1 MYKTRIIDVVY
12 NTSNNELVCT
22 KTLVK
27 NCIMLIDSTQDPQ
40 WIESCYALLLGHK
53 KGLKLTEEEIL
64 NKKNYQNKKKKKYDE
79 RKKKVKIISFLKEQ
93 FQQEKLLAYITSRPG
108 QCGQADG
115 YMLEGRE
122 VEFNMLKIKL
132 RKANISSSTLYLV
145 M

>member
-1 MYKTRIIDVVY
+1 
-12 NTSNNELVCT
+12 
-22 KTLVK
+22 
-27 NCIMLIDSTQDPQ
+27 MLIDSTQDPQ
-40 WIESCYALLLGHK
+40 WIEYCYALLLGHK

-64 NKKNYQNKKKKKYDE
+64 NNNKKNYQKKKKKYDE

-93 FQQEKLLAYITSRPG
+93 FQQEKLLSYITSRPG

-122 VEFNMLKIKL
+122 VEFNLLKIKL